1 MPKAAFKLVQMP
13 PKKRCNSANYL
24 AVMDALE
31 PRFEEAFYPVHSY
44 SELSLEARQYK
55 SPSNEAS
62 STEIDSLPE
71 DQEDEDGVQK
81 GG

>member
-1 MPKAAFKLVQMP
+1 
-13 PKKRCNSANYL
+13 
-24 AVMDALE
+24 MDALE
-31 PRFEEAFYPVHSY
+31 LLYEEPSYPVYSY
-44 SELSLEARQYK
+44 SELSLEAWQYK